1 MVILN
6 AKKKIENFFADV
18 LQERYEELLHKQD
31 ASGIILCKR
40 IAVQRQIKRAN
51 SKSGISPNRRTF
63 CSVKVGNCKIL
74 ADCTE
79 VFPLQARENLLTLPD
94 DKHLLNFDKGL

>member
-6 AKKKIENFFADV
+6 AKKKIEDFFADF

-31 ASGIILCKR
+31 SSGIILCKR
-40 IAVQRQIKRAN
+40 IAVQRQNKRAD
-51 SKSGISPNRRTF
+51 SKSGISPDRRTL
-63 CSVKVGNCKIL
+63 CSVKVGNCKTL

-79 VFPLQARENLLTLPD
+79 VFPLQARENLLNLPD
-94 DKHLLNFDKGL
+94 DEHLLNFDKGL